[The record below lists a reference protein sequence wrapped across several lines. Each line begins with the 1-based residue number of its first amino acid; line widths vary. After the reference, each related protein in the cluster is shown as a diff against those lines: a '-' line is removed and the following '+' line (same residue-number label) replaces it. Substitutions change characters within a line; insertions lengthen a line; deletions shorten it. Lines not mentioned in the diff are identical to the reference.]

1 MSRWP
6 KTSFASEE
14 AINALVRRG
23 YEHFDAPIGDASCQ
37 ARPPVVSD
45 AAAVVERYMD
55 GGGSRPKHREAV
67 LALVAAYE
75 ALHAR
80 DPPDGRVKEPGDLAN
95 EGRGSEAYE
104 RFFAEIEAQIGS
116 EHLALLS
123 AFYSKSADCTK
134 SFTVFDSSFARRD
147 HFLYYGTTAEAEAT
161 KDPRLHT
168 DMDSPLKAAVGQGN
182 VDYIYR
188 SLNGIRQYG
197 EVNDSLSS
205 EYPAKVTLPNDQVYE
220 VGQSFALFLAVFY
233 LDWQARRPL
242 IVSVRRIQV
251 NDAGLVWD
259 GSEVLLW
266 EPNGRGSW
274 TYVPDPTEAQGNQA
288 GTYYNMWSTYRP
300 GAAGEGL
307 DSSDTAVFLDML
319 KAGDLPVAILRYA
332 AVHPS
337 YAGRADRKEFPGEA
351 ALIANSE
358 RISAGHA
365 VDDTHCAGLHFSPEA
380 APGQAQA
387 LPGLVT
393 LWAVLSR
400 AGFNIKDAQE
410 VQEAPGQPDIRV
422 YTDRTV
428 NLAVNHVSRDTFAHV
443 RRRTDMLWDRYAAA
457 GRPRLGR
464 FMVRYGSQAVHFESM
479 ADAAAFNKLR
489 SNKQKAA
496 VAKMD
501 VARLYEK

>member
-1 MSRWP
+1 MSPRL

-14 AINALVRRG
+14 AINALTRVAHPRRSVNALVRRD
-23 YEHFDAPIGDASCQ
+23 YERFDAPIGDASCQ

-45 AAAVVERYMD
+45 AAEIVERYMA
-55 GGGSRPKHREAV
+55 GGGGDGPRPNSREAV

-75 ALHAR
+75 TLHAR
-80 DPPDGRVKEPGDLAN
+80 DPPDGRVKEPGDLEN

-104 RFFAEIEAQIGS
+104 RFFAEIEARIGG

-123 AFYSKSADCTK
+123 AFYSKTADCTK
-134 SFTVFDSSFARRD
+134 SFTVFDSSLARRD
-147 HFLYYGTTAEAEAT
+147 NFLYYGTTAEAEAS
-161 KDPRLHT
+161 KNPRLRI
-168 DMDSPLKAAVGQGN
+168 DMDSPLKAA
-182 VDYIYR
+182 
-188 SLNGIRQYG
+188 
-197 EVNDSLSS
+197 
-205 EYPAKVTLPNDQVYE
+205 LPNKQAYE
-220 VGQSFALFLAVFY
+220 VGQVFALFLAVFY

-251 NDAGLVWD
+251 TDEGLIWQ

-266 EPNGRGSW
+266 ESNDRGSW
-274 TYVPDPTEAQGNQA
+274 TYVPDPTEAQMNQA
-288 GTYYNMWSTYRP
+288 GTYYNMFSTFWP

-307 DSSDTAVFLDML
+307 DSSDTAEFMNTLES
-319 KAGDLPVAILRYA
+319 GDLPVSILRYA

-337 YAGRADRKEFPGEA
+337 YPGRADRKEFPGEA

-365 VDDTHCAGLHFSPEA
+365 VDDTHCAGLHFASEA
-380 APGQAQA
+380 VPGQPQT
-387 LPGLVT
+387 LPGLAT
-393 LWAVLSR
+393 LWAVLYR
-400 AGFNIKDAQE
+400 AGLNIKDAQE
-410 VQEAPGQPDIRV
+410 VRDAPGQPDIRV
-422 YTDRTV
+422 YTDRII
-428 NLAVNHVSRDTFAHV
+428 NLAVNHVCCGTFAHV

-479 ADAAAFNKLR
+479 ADAAAFNKLK
-489 SNKQKAA
+489 SKQQKAE